1 MKRHLFLIP
10 NPPPLSLAFI
20 LPPGALF
27 PLLGVPSPLSKQ
39 NIFLPDRQPGPGSP
53 TFLTLVTMLVWVGT
67 DVAGNTLVVWEAEA
81 GPIAQDP
88 IAALGVG
95 RRQDQSR

>member
-1 MKRHLFLIP
+1 
-10 NPPPLSLAFI
+10 
-20 LPPGALF
+20 
-27 PLLGVPSPLSKQ
+27 
-39 NIFLPDRQPGPGSP
+39 
-53 TFLTLVTMLVWVGT
+53 MLVWVGT

-95 RRQDQSR
+95 RRQDQSRGRDSPHPLPHHPFPLWAGFELLIPLEDLILEETFQITNVA